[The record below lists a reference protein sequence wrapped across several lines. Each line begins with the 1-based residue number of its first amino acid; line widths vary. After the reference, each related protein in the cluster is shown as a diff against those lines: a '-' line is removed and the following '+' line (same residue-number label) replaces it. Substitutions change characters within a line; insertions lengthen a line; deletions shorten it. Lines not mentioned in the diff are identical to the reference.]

1 MNNQSKDSSEL
12 EYRVGYTPLSG
23 RLYAG
28 FVRRDT
34 GKREAEPRDVT
45 DWAMLAVARKLV
57 REETDVLL
65 SQADGRILRLSAIIS
80 ETNTPGADYAE
91 N

>member
-1 MNNQSKDSSEL
+1 MNSQIKDSSEL

-34 GKREAEPRDVT
+34 GKWEAETQDVT
-45 DWAMLAVARKLV
+45 DWAMLAVAQKLV
-57 REETDVLL
+57 REDTDVLL
-65 SQADGRILRLSAIIS
+65 RQADGRILRLSAVIS
-80 ETNTPGADYAE
+80 EMHTLEADDE
-91 N
+91 E

>member
-1 MNNQSKDSSEL
+1 MNSQSKDSCEL

-34 GKREAEPRDVT
+34 GKWEAEPQDVT
-45 DWAMLAVARKLV
+45 DWAMLAVAQKLV
-57 REETDVLL
+57 RENTDFLL
-65 SQADGRILRLSAIIS
+65 RQADGRILRLSAVIS
-80 ETNTPGADYAE
+80 EMHTLEADDE
-91 N
+91 E

>member
-1 MNNQSKDSSEL
+1 MNSQIKDSNEP

-34 GKREAEPRDVT
+34 GKWEAGTKDVT
-45 DWAMLAVARKLV
+45 DCAMLAVAQKLI
-57 REETDVLL
+57 REETDFLL
-65 SQADGRILRLSAIIS
+65 RQADGRILRLSAVIS
-80 ETNTPGADYAE
+80 EPDTKEADDAE
-91 N
+91 A